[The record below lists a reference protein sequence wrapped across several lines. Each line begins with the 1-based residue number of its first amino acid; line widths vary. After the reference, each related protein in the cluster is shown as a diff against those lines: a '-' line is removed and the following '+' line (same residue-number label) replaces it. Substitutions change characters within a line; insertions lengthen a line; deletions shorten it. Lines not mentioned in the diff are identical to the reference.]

1 MRSKKW
7 LQRNKQDVYVKKA
20 KKEDYLTRAAFKLIE
35 IEKKFKIITNSKLIL
50 ELGSSPGGWSQ
61 VICNLN
67 KKASIHAFD
76 ILEMKFKNPQVKFFK
91 LNFSKFNFKS
101 FNIKYDLI
109 LSDIAPNTIGHQ
121 STDHLRIASIIQDII
136 SLLEDIALPKSNF
149 IFNVISLSNL
159 IFNVISL
166 SHFIL
171 NVISLNNLLLE
182 LLRLVYRSLSKTVS
196 RPIQLVFMFC

>member
-20 KKEDYLTRAAFKLIE
+20 KKEDYLTRASFKLIE

-91 LNFSKFNFKS
+91 LNFFKFNFKS

-109 LSDIAPNTIGHQ
+109 LSDMAPNTIGHQ

-149 IFNVISLSNL
+149 IFKIWKGSEEKN
-159 IFNVISL
+159 
-166 SHFIL
+166 IL
-171 NVISLNNLLLE
+171 NQLKKQYE
-182 LLRLVYRSLSKTVS
+182 TVS
-196 RPIQLVFMFC
+196 YYKPSSSRTESSEIFIVAENFIV

>member
-50 ELGSSPGGWSQ
+50 ELGSSPGGWSK

-91 LNFSKFNFKS
+91 LNFFKFNFKS

-109 LSDIAPNTIGHQ
+109 LSDMAPNTIGHQ

-149 IFNVISLSNL
+149 IFKIWKGSEEKN
-159 IFNVISL
+159 
-166 SHFIL
+166 IL
-171 NVISLNNLLLE
+171 NQLKKQYE
-182 LLRLVYRSLSKTVS
+182 TVS
-196 RPIQLVFMFC
+196 YYKPSSSRTESSEIFIVAENFIV

>member
-1 MRSKKW
+1 MIFTIKI
-7 LQRNKQDVYVKKA
+7 LQKLGKPGEIIKCSSI
-20 KKEDYLTRAAFKLIE
+20 LT
-35 IEKKFKIITNSKLIL
+35 KIITNSKLIL

-67 KKASIHAFD
+67 NKASIHAFD

-91 LNFSKFNFKS
+91 LNFFKFNFKS

-109 LSDIAPNTIGHQ
+109 LSDMAPNTIGHQ

-149 IFNVISLSNL
+149 IFKIWKGSEEKN
-159 IFNVISL
+159 
-166 SHFIL
+166 IL
-171 NVISLNNLLLE
+171 NKLKKQYETIS
-182 LLRLVYRSLSKTVS
+182 YYKPSSS
-196 RPIQLVFMFC
+196 RTESSEIFIVAENFIV